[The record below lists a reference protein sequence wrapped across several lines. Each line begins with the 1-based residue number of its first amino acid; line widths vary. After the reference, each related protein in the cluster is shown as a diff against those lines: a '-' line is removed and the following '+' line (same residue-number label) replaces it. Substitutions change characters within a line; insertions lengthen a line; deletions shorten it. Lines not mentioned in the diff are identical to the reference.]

1 MKVIPIKPNINSWK
15 KPMYVATFK
24 EVTYDDELNEIRT
37 YNEPVA
43 YEINYQPV
51 SSYLDVQAYGKDSTE
66 MYKMVI
72 PIKDKDLFKEYDLAY
87 LNGAVP
93 FNQTSDTEYQEDIE
107 YFIKKGDT
115 FKKLEVET
123 DYNIGDTIE
132 GTVYNR
138 EANYGDNANYVLLPP
153 KEGNAVVII
162 YCQKIKG
169 K

>member
-24 EVTYDDELNEIRT
+24 DVTTDDELNEIRT

-51 SSYLDVQAYGKDSTE
+51 SSYLDIQTYGKDTTE
-66 MYKMVI
+66 MQKMVI

-138 EANYGDNANYVLLPP
+138 EINNGDNANYVLLPP

>member
-1 MKVIPIKPNINSWK
+1 MIVIPIKPNPNTWK
-15 KPMYVATFK
+15 KPLYIATFK
-24 EVTYDDELNEIRT
+24 EVIYDDELNEIRI

-51 SSYLDVQAYGKDSTE
+51 SSYLDMQAFGKDTTE

-72 PIKDKDLFKEYDLAY
+72 PIKDKDLFNEYDLAY
-87 LNGAVP
+87 LNEATPEG
-93 FNQTSDTEYQEDIE
+93 
-107 YFIKKGDT
+107 
-115 FKKLEVET
+115 EV
-123 DYNIGDTIE
+123 
-132 GTVYNR
+132 
-138 EANYGDNANYVLLPP
+138 NYGDNANYVLLPP

>member
-1 MKVIPIKPNINSWK
+1 MIPIKPNPIDWK
-15 KPMYVATFK
+15 KTLYIATFN

-37 YNEPVA
+37 YNEPIE
-43 YEINYQPV
+43 YEYNYQPV
-51 SSYLDVQAYGKDSTE
+51 SSYLDIQEFGKDATN
-66 MYKMVI
+66 MQKMVI
-72 PIKDKDLFKEYDLAY
+72 PISDKDLFKEYDLAY

-93 FNQTSDTEYQEDIE
+93 FNETNDTKYQENVDYYIR
-107 YFIKKGDT
+107 KNDT
-115 FKKLEVET
+115 FKKLKVEV

-132 GTVYNR
+132 DIVYNK
-138 EANYGDNANYVLLPP
+138 EINNGDNANYVLLPP